1 MCMTRFD
8 FYTNY
13 ILFENIDFNDLKY
26 CIYSDG
32 E

>member
-1 MCMTRFD
+1 MYVTRFD

-13 ILFENIDFNDLKY
+13 ILFENIDSNDLKY
-26 CIYSDG
+26 CMYSNG